1 MHSIHEKKMYLV
13 EIFLPQRDNE
23 GREFR
28 SALFSKVREEL
39 LERFGGMTAF
49 TRVPVEGLWNTH
61 QAGRSHDA
69 IVIYEV
75 MLQQLDRPWWES
87 YKAELERRFAQEE
100 MVIRVSR
107 VDVI

>member
-1 MHSIHEKKMYLV
+1 MYLV

-28 SALFSKVREEL
+28 SALFSQVREEL

-49 TRVPVEGLWNTH
+49 TRVPVEGLWSTP

-75 MLQQLDRPWWES
+75 MLQQLDRPGG
-87 YKAELERRFAQEE
+87 Q
-100 MVIRVSR
+100 VIKPSLK
-107 VDVI
+107 DALHKKKW

>member
-1 MHSIHEKKMYLV
+1 MHLV

-23 GREFR
+23 GQEFCPD
-28 SALFSKVREEL
+28 LFTQVREEL

-49 TRVPVEGLWNTH
+49 TRVPVEGLWNTP

-75 MLQQLDRPWWES
+75 MVQQLDRSWWEG
-87 YKAELERRFAQEE
+87 YKADLERRFAQEE
-100 MVIRVSR
+100 MVIRVSKI
-107 VDVI
+107 DVI

>member
-1 MHSIHEKKMYLV
+1 MYLV

-28 SALFSKVREEL
+28 SALFSQVREEL

-49 TRVPVEGLWNTH
+49 ARVPVEGLWNTP

-100 MVIRVSR
+100 MMIRISR
-107 VDVI
+107 IDVI

>member
-1 MHSIHEKKMYLV
+1 MYLV

-28 SALFSKVREEL
+28 SALFSQVREEL

-49 TRVPVEGLWNTH
+49 TRVPVEGLWSTP
-61 QAGRSHDA
+61 QAGWSHDA

-75 MLQQLDRPWWES
+75 MLQQLDRPWWAS

-100 MVIRVSR
+100 MVIRVST
-107 VDVI
+107 IELI

>member
-1 MHSIHEKKMYLV
+1 MYLV

-49 TRVPVEGLWNTH
+49 TRVPVEGLWNTP
-61 QAGRSHDA
+61 QAGRSHDT

-75 MLQQLDRPWWES
+75 MMQQLDRPWWEN
-87 YKAELERRFAQEE
+87 YKAELERRFAQDE

-107 VDVI
+107 IDVI

>member
-1 MHSIHEKKMYLV
+1 MYLV
-13 EIFLPQRDNE
+13 EIFLPQHDNE

-49 TRVPVEGLWNTH
+49 TRVPVEGLWNTP
-61 QAGRSHDA
+61 QAGRIHDA
-69 IVIYEV
+69 IIIYEV
-75 MLQQLDRPWWES
+75 MMQQLDRPWWES
-87 YKAELERRFAQEE
+87 YKAELERRFAHDE

-107 VDVI
+107 IDVI